1 VELRTQAD
9 PPEPIRMAA
18 RVRHRG
24 MASEQQ
30 QADVGGSVS
39 ERIWS
44 WFLPALLCFS
54 LLGAT
59 WGSLLFRQAE
69 DERERASLELR
80 LTRSARE
87 AVPLLEKAL
96 QAGDELRQRIL
107 LETLAR
113 LTGGR
118 VGIYSKDGKIVLEV
132 DGHEGVDPVSTIAA
146 EDRGARLTETSAQR
160 EVLVWESL
168 LRDDQKVAELRL
180 TASLLASESFP
191 WPFWAGLLGIF
202 GLISAA
208 TLLLLT
214 RLLDPMRR
222 VVLVLDELGERNP
235 LDLERPEEIA
245 RRVPDLGPALSRC
258 VEGMQKRQLRAEES
272 FVEVAIQLAREFEYH
287 AEGEIGHGQRTRR
300 FASWLGERLRL
311 DPVARDQLDLAAL
324 CHDIGRMPTNDGT
337 PWGHESQVEERHA
350 ELGAAYFEAMPG
362 LEDVAEI
369 VRHHHSDFDGKGL
382 PENIAGEA
390 IPLGARIL
398 RIADEFERLTS
409 GVRLGQPL
417 TQEDALEHMEEAA
430 GRLYDPEVLEL
441 FVEEVALRM
450 PEAPVNSTW
459 QDFGVLGGASR
470 N

>member
-1 VELRTQAD
+1 MLLPIGRSKSGGAPDPGRSSGAD
-9 PPEPIRMAA
+9 PHGRT
-18 RVRHRG
+18 RK
-24 MASEQQ
+24 ASGHGIGNNSKRTW
-30 QADVGGSVS
+30 GGSVS

-272 FVEVAIQLAREFEYH
+272 FVEVAIQLAR
-287 AEGEIGHGQRTRR
+287 GVRVSRR
-300 FASWLGERLRL
+300 R
-311 DPVARDQLDLAAL
+311 RDRPRPADAAL
-324 CHDIGRMPTNDGT
+324 C
-337 PWGHESQVEERHA
+337 
-350 ELGAAYFEAMPG
+350 L
-362 LEDVAEI
+362 L
-369 VRHHHSDFDGKGL
+369 
-382 PENIAGEA
+382 
-390 IPLGARIL
+390 
-398 RIADEFERLTS
+398 
-409 GVRLGQPL
+409 
-417 TQEDALEHMEEAA
+417 A
-430 GRLYDPEVLEL
+430 GRAIAARPCGSRPAGSRR
-441 FVEEVALRM
+441 AL
-450 PEAPVNSTW
+450 P
-459 QDFGVLGGASR
+459 
-470 N
+470 